1 MKNPELFS
9 LSDSELSQ
17 KRIVGALINNSTD
30 LPGIIDVCAC
40 NGDHNAIL
48 FLACALSY
56 RKKPEKTHYVY
67 IVEWFISSMLDDST
81 NAMNEMDMPING
93 LAPETKAQ
101 TLLLIE
107 KAKNIKLINPIPT
120 IGTRSA
126 FKNKLSSIFSSSKPK
141 IANISGSDMDIIHA
155 AGARQR
161 RVAVFSENITMN
173 IFDYLIDRA
182 ESDLDRNIPSNPT
195 TGNVPAFSKFI
206 PLFKRRVK
214 AVSDAGFTIPQE
226 FLDY

>member
-9 LSDSELSQ
+9 YSDSELSG

-56 RKKPEKTHYVY
+56 RKKPEKAHYVY
-67 IVEWFISSMLDDST
+67 IVEWFISSIFDAST
-81 NAMNEMDMPING
+81 NSINEMDMPLNG
-93 LAPETKAQ
+93 LAPDTKAQ
-101 TLLLIE
+101 TILLIE
-107 KAKNIKLINPIPT
+107 KAKNIKLINQIPT

-126 FKNKLSSIFSSSKPK
+126 FKNKLSSMFSSSKPK
-141 IANISGSDMDIIHA
+141 IVNISGRDMDTIHA
-155 AGARQR
+155 AGARSR
-161 RVAVFSENITMN
+161 RVAVFSENAHMN
-173 IFDYLIDRA
+173 IFDYLIERA
-182 ESDLDRNIPSNPT
+182 ESDLNNNIPSNPT
-195 TGNVPAFSKFI
+195 TGNVAVIPTFI

-214 AVSDAGFTIPQE
+214 AVSDAGFTIPQK